1 MAWFRKDRKF
11 SPIKAPQPRIVIP
24 DGLVHKCSLCL
35 SMVYIK
41 DFEANLK
48 VCPRCNHHERLMA
61 RERIAMLTDENS
73 FEEYD
78 ANLTSCD
85 PLKFTDKKSYPSRL
99 AQYQKETGLKE
110 AIITGFAR
118 VEAIPISLGVMEAGF
133 IMGSMGSAVGEKVS
147 RSMERAIERRI
158 PAVTVCVSGG
168 ARMMEG
174 ILSLMQ
180 MAKTS
185 MMVAEMEKNR
195 LPYITILTNPTTAG
209 VMASYAS
216 LGDVILAEP
225 ACMVGFA
232 GPRVIEQTIRQILP
246 KGFQTAEFVM
256 QKGFIDRVVPRRE
269 LKPTLA
275 RFLKYF
281 YDTASSK

>member
-1 MAWFRKDRKF
+1 MAWFRKERKF
-11 SPIKAPQPRIVIP
+11 SPIKTPEPRIVIP
-24 DGLVHKCSLCL
+24 DGLVHKCSKCM

-41 DFEANLK
+41 DYEANLK
-48 VCPRCNHHERLMA
+48 VCPRCSYHERLSA
-61 RERIAMLTDENS
+61 RERIAMLTDEGS

-78 ANLTSCD
+78 ANLSSGD
-85 PLKFTDKKSYPSRL
+85 PLKFTDKKPYPSRL

-110 AIITGFAR
+110 AIITGYAR
-118 VEAIPISLGVMEAGF
+118 VENVPISLGVMEANF

-158 PAVTVCVSGG
+158 GAVTVCVSGG

-216 LGDVILAEP
+216 LGDAIISEP

-246 KGFQTAEFVM
+246 KGFQTAEFVL

-269 LKPTLA
+269 LKSTLG
-275 RFLKYF
+275 RFLRYF
-281 YDTASSK
+281 YQPQASK